1 MSCFVLFFSVTESC
15 PTLFDHMD
23 CSTPGFPVLH
33 HLLEL
38 AQTHVHWVSDAI
50 QPSHPLPLPSPPAL
64 NLSQHQGLFQWAGSS
79 HQVSKVLEFQLQHQ
93 SFQWIF
99 RVDLGLTWLIFCP
112 RNSRESSPTPQ
123 FESINSSVLSLLY
136 SPSLTSIHDYW
147 KDHSFDYTD
156 FCQWSG
162 ASAF

>member
-1 MSCFVLFFSVTESC
+1 MVSNSCN
-15 PTLFDHMD
+15 PMD
-23 CSTPGFPVLH
+23 CSMPGFPVLH
-33 HLLEL
+33 YLPGF
-38 AQTHVHWVSDAI
+38 AQTHIHWVDDDI
-50 QPSHPLPLPSPPAL
+50 QPSHSLFPPSPPSL

-112 RNSRESSPTPQ
+112 RNSQESSPKPQ

-136 SPSLTSIHDYW
+136 GPTLTSVRDYW
-147 KDHSFDYTD
+147 KNPSFDYTD
-156 FCQWSG
+156 LCWQSDVSSF
-162 ASAF
+162 